1 MGKPCCRLLHFNL
14 GRALIVI
21 STICWFN
28 YIAYREYTRLN
39 AHKIHV
45 HVYTTMHFV
54 NDTVKKHLKFI

>member
-21 STICWFN
+21 ST
-28 YIAYREYTRLN
+28 YIAYCEYTRLN

-45 HVYTTMHFV
+45 HVYNTMHFV